1 MDSKQFNKLIEAIDT
16 RIDARFDEF
25 RETLM
30 TKKEFNEKIDK
41 VYNMLDSISERI
53 DTDEGER
60 AAIISQTNR
69 SEERINKLDKRVTR
83 LEKATI

>member
-1 MDSKQFNKLIEAIDT
+1 MDDKQFNELIEAIDI

-25 RETLM
+25 RETM
-30 TKKEFNEKIDK
+30 ATKEDVDRI
-41 VYNMLDSISERI
+41 YTMIDSISKRLDI
-53 DTDEGER
+53 DEGER

-69 SEERINKLDKRVTR
+69 SEERIDKLDKRVTR